1 MSRGRDKGSG
11 GNDEPSAPFW
21 MLTYGDVMTLLL
33 TFFVL
38 LLSFSSV
45 QEAKFQETAS
55 ALQAALGVLQSQES
69 VMDHA
74 APQEAEQPKSGLEEI
89 EGQMS
94 EIVEIVK
101 EEGLSD
107 DVDVIPTRYGY
118 TLRISSPVLFDL
130 AKAEIRPNGL
140 DLLTKLADYL
150 LQFEYALRVE
160 GHTDNVP
167 IRTKEYP
174 SNWELSTAR
183 ALSVLKLMNE
193 RGVSPTRLSAVGYGE
208 FKPLLANDTAEQ
220 RQVNRRV
227 EIYVEVENQD
237 ELIDLEEQFG
247 R

>member
-1 MSRGRDKGSG
+1 
-11 GNDEPSAPFW
+11 

-45 QEAKFQETAS
+45 QEAKFQEAAS
-55 ALQAALGVLQSQES
+55 ALQAALGVLKSQES
-69 VMDHA
+69 VLDHA
-74 APQEAEQPKSGLEEI
+74 APQKAQEASVGLEEI

-94 EIVEIVK
+94 EIVEIVRS
-101 EEGLSD
+101 EELSD
-107 DVDVIPTRYGY
+107 DVDVIPTRHGY

-130 AKAEIRPNGL
+130 ASAEIRPQGAGL
-140 DLLTKLADYL
+140 LSRLADYL
-150 LQFEYALRVE
+150 LQFEYPIRIE
-160 GHTDNVP
+160 GHTDNLP
-167 IRTKEYP
+167 IRTERYP

-193 RGVSPTRLSAVGYGE
+193 RGIVPTRLSAVGYGE
-208 FKPLLANDTAEQ
+208 FKPLLENDTPER

-227 EIYVEVENQD
+227 ELYVEVDNED
-237 ELIDLEEQFG
+237 EMIDLEEMFG